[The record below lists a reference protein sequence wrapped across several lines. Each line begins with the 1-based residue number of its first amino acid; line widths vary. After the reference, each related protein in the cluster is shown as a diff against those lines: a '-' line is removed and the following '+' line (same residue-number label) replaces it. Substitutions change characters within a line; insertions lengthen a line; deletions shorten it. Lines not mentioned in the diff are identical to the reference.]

1 MPMKKSIRISPAIKE
16 ENNCVFFE
24 GSFAVSV
31 FCRIIR
37 AMVIEIGAV
46 IEGKVTGI
54 VKFGAFVSFEEG
66 KSGLVHISEVA
77 AGFVSDINEHLKV
90 GDTVKVKVISVD
102 DKGRINLSIRQALPK
117 PEVAPRPPRPAP
129 QPSSRPDPVASFAPP
144 EPKGPASFEDM
155 LQKFKLDSDS
165 KLSDLKAKEDGRGRK
180 RSRK

>member
-1 MPMKKSIRISPAIKE
+1 
-16 ENNCVFFE
+16 
-24 GSFAVSV
+24 
-31 FCRIIR
+31 
-37 AMVIEIGAV
+37 MVIEIGAV

-54 VKFGAFVSFEEG
+54 AKFGAFVSFDEG

-102 DKGRINLSIRQALPK
+102 EKGRINLSIRQAQPK
-117 PEVAPRPPRPAP
+117 PEGAPRPVRTAP
-129 QPSSRPDPVASFAPP
+129 QPPRPEPVASFAPP
-144 EPKGPASFEDM
+144 EPKGPSSFEDM
-155 LQKFKLDSDS
+155 LQKFKQDSDS